1 MELCRDK
8 VTHPVEDIADFL
20 LGTVRLVR
28 VELHALRV
36 LPGIVQAIL
45 REELGVIRNLVATEI
60 LGMERNEHRLR
71 FKRVPV
77 NILVGVAEVQEP
89 VTDRGATILL
99 GLEHEFHESS
109 LHLVHGTELR
119 LGRPGHEAMEDCQ
132 HKREILLHTSH
143 GNVVMPQA

>member
-1 MELCRDK
+1 M
-8 VTHPVEDIADFL
+8 
-20 LGTVRLVR
+20 
-28 VELHALRV
+28 
-36 LPGIVQAIL
+36 IL
-45 REELGVIRNLVATEI
+45 DEQD
-60 LGMERNEHRLR
+60 LR
-71 FKRVPV
+71 FERVPV

-89 VTDRGATILL
+89 VTDGSATVLL

-109 LHLVHGTELR
+109 LHLVHALELR